1 MRLQADVLRYM
12 TKGEFRVLTA
22 VEMGMK
28 NHEFVSSALIEQ
40 IAGLRRH
47 SIRQILSTLLKN
59 KLVFHSSKSYDGYKM
74 TYLGYDYLALN
85 AFVKRGL
92 IKGVG
97 VRVGV
102 GKESD
107 IHVCEGTDGKVLIL
121 KLHRLGRISFRSI
134 KKNRDYMQHRMHCS
148 WHYLAHLAAVRE
160 FAYLKA
166 LHSHG
171 FPVPEPVDMNR
182 HAVLMEY
189 IDAIPLTQ
197 VRELKDPFAVLE
209 KLMKLIVRLAH
220 CGLIHGDFNEFNLMI
235 DDAGHITMIDL
246 PQMVSIYHRNAAA
259 YFDRDVQ
266 CIKRLFERKF
276 LVEVTT
282 VPKFDEVVEG
292 RGTKLSSAADGTL
305 DDGHAEGAADGEESS
320 CNLISVSDDLDEH
333 QAELLEGA
341 LAARRNNE
349 TESSCSDE
357 SEIEDEEESCGSAKP
372 QESSEE
378 EAQEEE
384 EQSASDA
391 QDESPKRECKSDDDS
406 QEASSASD
414 SEEAKEGAT
423 QPLPLEEQQAL
434 IHCWRPTARSFTL
447 FYRLL
452 QQHVAD

>member
-28 NHEFVSSALIEQ
+28 NHEFVSAQLIEQ

-47 SIRQILSTLLKN
+47 SIRQILSILLKN
-59 KLVFHSSKSYDGYKM
+59 KLIFHCSKSYDGYKL

-85 AFVKRGL
+85 ALLKRGL

-107 IHVCEGTDGKVLIL
+107 IHLCEGEDGSVLVL

-134 KKNRDYMQHRMHCS
+134 KKNRDYMQHRTHCS
-148 WHYLAHLAAVRE
+148 WHYLAHLAAARE

-171 FPVPEPVDMNR
+171 FPVPEPVDTNR

-197 VRELKDPFAVLE
+197 VRELGDPLGVLE

-220 CGLIHGDFNEFNLMI
+220 CGLIHGDFNEFNIMI
-235 DDAGHITMIDL
+235 SEKGHITMIDL
-246 PQMVSIYHRNAAA
+246 PQMVSIYHPNAAL
-259 YFDRDVQ
+259 YFDRDVE

-276 LVEVTT
+276 LVDVTEV
-282 VPKFDEVVEG
+282 PQFEDVVG
-292 RGTKLSSAADGTL
+292 RLSKPPEKKRA
-305 DDGHAEGAADGEESS
+305 AEGNDDDKEEGESTGEF
-320 CNLISVSDDLDEH
+320 ISVSDGLNE
-333 QAELLEGA
+333 QQSRLLESA
-341 LAARRNNE
+341 LAERRE
-349 TESSCSDE
+349 AESDSPYSGSEDSDDE
-357 SEIEDEEESCGSAKP
+357 S
-372 QESSEE
+372 
-378 EAQEEE
+378 
-384 EQSASDA
+384 
-391 QDESPKRECKSDDDS
+391 
-406 QEASSASD
+406 
-414 SEEAKEGAT
+414 
-423 QPLPLEEQQAL
+423 
-434 IHCWRPTARSFTL
+434 
-447 FYRLL
+447 
-452 QQHVAD
+452 V